1 VAFRYAAFYH
11 KSAKLQWQLNLSLCV
26 KGDKTMATGL
36 EAWLFGYAGTKLA
49 DKILELFRDDKFTSD
64 LHSIIDKWSATLPS
78 EASLASSVA
87 LFPSHVSD
95 SELGERPS
103 LAHLRTEIKKSI
115 VPKSADWKAALNE
128 QWLHVRG
135 SISNPQ
141 EFFTIPEEE
150 ANDHLETLANQLAD
164 VCAQYEPL
172 FRSTAITLLREILDE
187 IKEPGAL
194 KTDLTI
200 QVNSALSKKQK
211 MLLRR
216 LYKFDGLCGIWD
228 AKGEYKSLWV
238 PGFAMDMQW
247 GWERTV
253 EEARL
258 SGKDIGDRKNRLD
271 WIYTVESLVEGR
283 LLQERE
289 NEKGLFELTK
299 QGWRV
304 AHYIPDESE

>member
-1 VAFRYAAFYH
+1 
-11 KSAKLQWQLNLSLCV
+11 
-26 KGDKTMATGL
+26 MATGL
-36 EAWLFGYAGTKLA
+36 EAWLFGYAGTKLG
-49 DKILELFRDDKFTSD
+49 DKILELFRNDKFTSD
-64 LHSIIDKWSATLPS
+64 LHSVIDKWSAELPIG
-78 EASLASSVA
+78 ASLASSVA

-95 SELGERPS
+95 SELEERPC
-103 LAHLRTEIKKSI
+103 LAHLRTEIKKSV
-115 VPKSADWKAALNE
+115 VPKSADWKEALIE
-128 QWLHVRG
+128 QWLYVG
-135 SISNPQ
+135 KSISSPQ
-141 EFFTIPEEE
+141 EFFTISKEE
-150 ANDHLETLANQLAD
+150 ANNHLDTLANQLAD

-187 IKEPGAL
+187 IRETKEL

-200 QVNSALSKKQK
+200 QVNDALSKKQK

-216 LYKFDGLCGIWD
+216 LYKFDGLCGVWG

-238 PGFAMDMQW
+238 PGFVGNMQW
-247 GWERTV
+247 GWERTA

-271 WIYTVESLVEGR
+271 WIYIVESLVDGG
-283 LLQERE
+283 LLQEKE